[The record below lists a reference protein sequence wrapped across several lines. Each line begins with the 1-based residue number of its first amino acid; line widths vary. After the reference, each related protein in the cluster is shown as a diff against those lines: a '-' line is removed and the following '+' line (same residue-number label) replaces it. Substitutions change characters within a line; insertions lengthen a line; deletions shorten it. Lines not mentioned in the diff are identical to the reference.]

1 MPEENTTAT
10 VLSPETTE
18 YLRSLS
24 QCAYDVK
31 IIIDI
36 HQAEKHLFLKILEHH
51 YHLERRKL
59 IKLLNNPIGITQ
71 FAFEQSFLTE
81 YLIAGNNQTLEE
93 KGETDLAI
101 RNLSKLLSAINR
113 EREKGVNFKVSQG
126 VEDGPL
132 KNYLLN
138 LTEDGGDKIYPESL
152 IMGKD
157 RLSGLKKSGKKFEP
171 IKGKEI
177 KILEILK
184 DEENPKYLTV
194 FVNHHY
200 QNPVMILN
208 KKYGKKLYELAQ
220 AQTIDLCTGFLDYL
234 NTNDRNRLYTTGG
247 YNVTKLAKQES
258 DLIIPE
264 ADIKIALITQKK
276 VTQIKNQ
283 TA

>member
-1 MPEENTTAT
+1 MPEENTTET
-10 VLSPETTE
+10 ILSPETTE

-36 HQAEKHLFLKILEHH
+36 HQAEKHHFLKTLEHH

-59 IKLLNNPIGITQ
+59 IKLLNNPIGVTH
-71 FAFEQSFLTE
+71 FVFEQSFLTE
-81 YLIAGNNQTLEE
+81 YLIAGNNQTPEE

-101 RNLSKLLSAINR
+101 RNLSKLLSAVNR

-126 VEDGPL
+126 VEDGAL
-132 KNYLLN
+132 KNYLLY
-138 LTEDGGDKIYPESL
+138 LTEDGGEKIYPKSL
-152 IMGKD
+152 IMGRE
-157 RLSGLKKSGKKFEP
+157 RLSDLKKSGKKFEP

-194 FVNHHY
+194 FVNNHY

-220 AQTIDLCTGFLDYL
+220 TQAIDLYTGFLDYL

-264 ADIKIALITQKK
+264 ADIKISLITQKK